1 MGPGAAA
8 AAPYAWLV
16 PRIKVTITIDASPSA
31 VWDAVG
37 DISSHVEWMADAT
50 AIRFPSRQTSGVGT
64 TFDCDTSVGPFRLT
78 DRMEVT
84 EWKPGRAMGVRHRG
98 LVGGTGRFTLKAIR
112 GGRTRF
118 AWEERLHFPLWCGGP
133 VGALLARPVLTRIW
147 RSNLAGLKS
156 RVERDGPPRTT
167 SRRARRS
174 RRS

>member
-1 MGPGAAA
+1 MKVSTVIAARPA
-8 AAPYAWLV
+8 Q
-16 PRIKVTITIDASPSA
+16 
-31 VWDAVG
+31 VWPHLADL
-37 DISSHVEWMADAT
+37 SSHVEWMADAET
-50 AIRFPSRQTSGVGT
+50 IRFTTPQQQGVGT
-64 TFDCDTSVGPFRLT
+64 SFECDTKVGPLRLT

-98 LVGGTGRFTLKAIR
+98 LVGGTGRFTLKAMR